1 MDLTDLIV
9 NQPEINF
16 DIVRSIWYFED
27 KVSCK
32 IIPQNFVWVVLVIW
46 WLL

>member
-16 DIVRSIWYFED
+16 DIVWSIWYFED
-27 KVSCK
+27 KVSCN
-32 IIPQNFVWVVLVIW
+32 PQNFVWVVLVIL